1 MLNNDISKNIISK
14 SKSIINNTYKLVE
27 IQKKDTI
34 TEKKTYSNLSFM
46 ENYSELIYSSITK
59 SINHILTQNNII
71 KMPIIYH
78 NNIYFIEKHTE
89 SPINH
94 VLKKRYNTIEISM
107 SYDNNKQD
115 ITSIVNINNSLLNLN
130 QQEIMDNKIIT
141 PFLTSFYFKKTKD
154 IVNTLNTQLMK
165 HGIQIKKAFLNFCCK
180 LGSKNSFESV
190 LPELLLEYIYLTTII
205 NVFDHFEF
213 EYINKEELSSI
224 NIVEP
229 VIIYKALSDKTN
241 IDIEAYKSGKEV
253 IFDFKRKYNLPL
265 FEE

>member
-14 SKSIINNTYKLVE
+14 SKLIINNTYKLVE

-115 ITSIVNINNSLLNLN
+115 IT
-130 QQEIMDNKIIT
+130 
-141 PFLTSFYFKKTKD
+141 
-154 IVNTLNTQLMK
+154 
-165 HGIQIKKAFLNFCCK
+165 
-180 LGSKNSFESV
+180 
-190 LPELLLEYIYLTTII
+190 
-205 NVFDHFEF
+205 
-213 EYINKEELSSI
+213 
-224 NIVEP
+224 
-229 VIIYKALSDKTN
+229 
-241 IDIEAYKSGKEV
+241 
-253 IFDFKRKYNLPL
+253 
-265 FEE
+265 

>member
-1 MLNNDISKNIISK
+1 MKNQNK
-14 SKSIINNTYKLVE
+14 ETTT
-27 IQKKDTI
+27 KKNS
-34 TEKKTYSNLSFM
+34 YSHLSFI
-46 ENYSELIYSSITK
+46 ENYSDLIYSSITK

-78 NNIYFIEKHTE
+78 NNIYFIETHTE
-89 SPINH
+89 SPVNP
-94 VLKKRYNTIEISM
+94 VLKKRYNMIGISM
-107 SYDNNKQD
+107 SYDINKPN
-115 ITSIVNINNSLLNLN
+115 ISSIVNINNSLLNLN

-141 PFLTSFYFKKTKD
+141 PFLTSFYFEKTKD
-154 IVNTLNTQLMK
+154 IINTLNTQLMK
-165 HGIQIKKAFLNFCCK
+165 HGIQIKKAFLKFCCK

-213 EYINKEELSSI
+213 EYINKEQIS

-229 VIIYKALSDKTN
+229 VIIYKALTDKETV
-241 IDIEAYKSGKEV
+241 DIESYKSNKEV
-253 IFDFKRKYNLPL
+253 LFDFKRKHNLPL